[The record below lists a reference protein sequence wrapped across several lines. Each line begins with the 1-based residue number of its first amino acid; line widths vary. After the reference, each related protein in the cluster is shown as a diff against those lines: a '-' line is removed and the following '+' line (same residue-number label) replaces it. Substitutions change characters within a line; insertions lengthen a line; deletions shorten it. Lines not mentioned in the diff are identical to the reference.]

1 MSNTEHLT
9 TDINADADQQ
19 NLGASLLEAA
29 LFGETAEPAAE
40 TGSVPATTPEDVKAD
55 AGTDSPEATPSEPV
69 VTPPA
74 AEPTPPVEEN
84 AENSVVLAKDGKH
97 TIPYERLQETREQ
110 VQQYK
115 QQVEQLTAQLA
126 AQQTPG
132 NTQVAQQNAA
142 VAEAVIE
149 ASGNNSDVMALF
161 GDFSE
166 EAIAKGV
173 EALVSQRE
181 ALVSQRVS
189 AQVQSM
195 MDAALA
201 PFKQQQQLSA
211 EQQHFAYIE
220 AQHPDYD
227 SIAESQEFQ
236 SWKDAQ
242 PSFIRGAYD
251 DVLNNGN
258 AEQVVELLSLY
269 KSQNNVSPKVDTPA
283 PTQAMVEKAKQA
295 VQNAP
300 SKVPHSVTDLPA
312 GSPAALSADERL
324 SNLSGP
330 ELLAEMENWSPDQ
343 VEAYM
348 SRRA

>member
-40 TGSVPATTPEDVKAD
+40 TGSVPATTPEEVKAD
-55 AGTDSPEATPSEPV
+55 AGTTSPEPAPAEPV
-69 VTPPA
+69 EPPPA
-74 AEPTPPVEEN
+74 TEPTPPVEEN

-132 NTQVAQQNAA
+132 NTQMTQQNAA

-149 ASGNNSDVMALF
+149 ASGNNADVMALF

-173 EALVSQRE
+173 EALVN
-181 ALVSQRVS
+181 QRVS
-189 AQVQSM
+189 VQVQAM
-195 MDAALA
+195 IDQAIA
-201 PFKQQQQLSA
+201 PFKQQQHLTA
-211 EQQHFAYIE
+211 EQQHFAYIGS
-220 AQHPDYD
+220 AHPDYE
-227 SIAESQEFQ
+227 SIPESQEFQ
-236 SWKDAQ
+236 AWKDAQ
-242 PSFIRGAYD
+242 PSFIRSAYE
-251 DVLNNGN
+251 DVLNKGS

>member
-55 AGTDSPEATPSEPV
+55 AGTASPEATPSEPV

-149 ASGNNSDVMALF
+149 ASGNNADVMALF

-173 EALVSQRE
+173 E

-211 EQQHFAYIE
+211 EQQHFAYIGS
-220 AQHPDYD
+220 AHPDYE
-227 SIAESQEFQ
+227 SIPESQEFQ
-236 SWKDAQ
+236 AWKDAQ
-242 PSFIRGAYD
+242 PGFIRSAYE
-251 DVLNNGN
+251 DVLNKGS

-324 SNLSGP
+324 SALSGP

>member
-40 TGSVPATTPEDVKAD
+40 TGSVPATTPEAVKAD
-55 AGTDSPEATPSEPV
+55 AGTTSPDPVPSEPV

-74 AEPTPPVEEN
+74 TEPTPPVEEN

-97 TIPYERLQETREQ
+97 TIPFERLQETREQ

-173 EALVSQRE
+173 EALVSQR
-181 ALVSQRVS
+181 VS

-201 PFKQQQQLSA
+201 PYKQQQQLSA
-211 EQQHFAYIE
+211 EQQHFAYIGS
-220 AQHPDYD
+220 AHPDYE
-227 SIAESQEFQ
+227 SIPESQEFQ
-236 SWKDAQ
+236 AWKDAQ
-242 PSFIRGAYD
+242 PSFIRSAYD
-251 DVLNNGN
+251 DVLNKGN

-330 ELLAEMENWSPDQ
+330 ELLAEMENWNPDQ

>member
-29 LFGETAEPAAE
+29 LFGETAEPTAE
-40 TGSVPATTPEDVKAD
+40 SSVPATTPEEVKAD
-55 AGTDSPEATPSEPV
+55 AGTTSPEPTPSEPV
-69 VTPPA
+69 EPPPA

-84 AENSVVLAKDGKH
+84 ADNSVVLAKDGKH
-97 TIPYERLQETREQ
+97 TIPFERLQETREQ

-132 NTQVAQQNAA
+132 NNQVAQQNAA
-142 VAEAVIE
+142 VAEALIE
-149 ASGNNSDVMALF
+149 ASGNNADVMAMF

-173 EALVSQRE
+173 NALVN
-181 ALVSQRVS
+181 QRVS
-189 AQVQSM
+189 EQVQVM
-195 MDAALA
+195 IDQAIA
-201 PFKQQQQLSA
+201 PFKQQQNLSA
-211 EQQHFAYIE
+211 EQQHFAYIGST
-220 AQHPDYD
+220 HPDYE
-227 SIAESQEFQ
+227 SIPESQEFQ
-236 SWKDAQ
+236 AWKDAQ
-242 PSFIRGAYD
+242 PSFIRSAYD
-251 DVLNNGN
+251 DVLNKGN

-269 KSQNNVSPKVDTPA
+269 KSQNNVGQKADTPA

-312 GSPAALSADERL
+312 GSPAGLSADERL
-324 SNLSGP
+324 SNLNGP
-330 ELLAEMENWSPDQ
+330 ELLAEMENWNPDQ
-343 VEAYM
+343 VDAFI

>member
-55 AGTDSPEATPSEPV
+55 AGTTSPDPVPSEPV

-74 AEPTPPVEEN
+74 TEPTPPVEEN

-149 ASGNNSDVMALF
+149 ASGNNADVMAMF

-173 EALVSQRE
+173 E

-211 EQQHFAYIE
+211 EQQHFAYIGSS
-220 AQHPDYD
+220 HPDYE
-227 SIAESQEFQ
+227 SIPESQEFQ
-236 SWKDAQ
+236 AWKDAQ
-242 PSFIRGAYD
+242 PSFIRSAYE
-251 DVLNNGN
+251 DVLNKGS

>member
-55 AGTDSPEATPSEPV
+55 AGTASPEATPSEPV

-97 TIPYERLQETREQ
+97 TIPFERLQETREQ

-149 ASGNNSDVMALF
+149 ASGNNADVMAMF

-166 EAIAKGV
+166 EAIARGV
-173 EALVSQRE
+173 E

-211 EQQHFAYIE
+211 EQQHFAYIGS
-220 AQHPDYD
+220 AHPDYE
-227 SIAESQEFQ
+227 SIPESQEFQ
-236 SWKDAQ
+236 AWKDAQ
-242 PSFIRGAYD
+242 PSFIRSAYD
-251 DVLNNGN
+251 DVLNKGN

>member
-55 AGTDSPEATPSEPV
+55 AGTTSPDPVPSEPV

-74 AEPTPPVEEN
+74 TEPTPPVEEN

-149 ASGNNSDVMALF
+149 ASGNNADVMAMF

-173 EALVSQRE
+173 E

-211 EQQHFAYIE
+211 EQQHFAYIGS
-220 AQHPDYD
+220 AHPDYE
-227 SIAESQEFQ
+227 SIPESQEFQ
-236 SWKDAQ
+236 AWKDAQ
-242 PSFIRGAYD
+242 PSFIRSAYE
-251 DVLNNGN
+251 DVLNKGS

-312 GSPAALSADERL
+312 GSPAALSANERL
-324 SNLSGP
+324 SALSGP

>member
-29 LFGETAEPAAE
+29 LFGETAEPTAE
-40 TGSVPATTPEDVKAD
+40 TGSVPATTPEDVKAH
-55 AGTDSPEATPSEPV
+55 AGTASPEATPSEPV

-74 AEPTPPVEEN
+74 TEPTPPVEEN

-132 NTQVAQQNAA
+132 NTQVTQQNAA
-142 VAEAVIE
+142 VAEALIE
-149 ASGNNSDVMALF
+149 ASGNNADVMAMF

-166 EAIAKGV
+166 EDIAKGV
-173 EALVSQRE
+173 EALVN
-181 ALVSQRVS
+181 QRVS
-189 AQVQSM
+189 VQVQAM
-195 MDAALA
+195 IDQALA
-201 PFKQQQQLSA
+201 PFKQQQHLTA
-211 EQQHFAYIE
+211 EQQHFAYIGS
-220 AQHPDYD
+220 AHPDYE
-227 SIAESQEFQ
+227 SIPESQEFQ
-236 SWKDAQ
+236 AWKDAQ
-242 PSFIRGAYD
+242 PSFIRSAYE
-251 DVLNNGN
+251 DVLNKGS

>member
-40 TGSVPATTPEDVKAD
+40 TGSVPAATPEDVKAD
-55 AGTDSPEATPSEPV
+55 AGTASPDPVPSEPV
-69 VTPPA
+69 EPPPA

-97 TIPYERLQETREQ
+97 TIPFERLQETREQ

-149 ASGNNSDVMALF
+149 ASGNNADVMALF

-173 EALVSQRE
+173 EALVSQR
-181 ALVSQRVS
+181 VS

-201 PFKQQQQLSA
+201 PYKQQQRLSA
-211 EQQHFAYIE
+211 EQQHFAYIGS
-220 AQHPDYD
+220 AHPDYE
-227 SIAESQEFQ
+227 SIPESQEFQ
-236 SWKDAQ
+236 AWKDAQ
-242 PSFIRGAYD
+242 PSFIRSAYD
-251 DVLNNGN
+251 DVLNKGN

>member
-55 AGTDSPEATPSEPV
+55 AGTTSPEPAPSEPV

-84 AENSVVLAKDGKH
+84 AENSVVLAKDKKH
-97 TIPYERLQETREQ
+97 TIPFERLQETREQ
-110 VQQYK
+110 LQQYK

-149 ASGNNSDVMALF
+149 ASGNNADVMALF

-173 EALVSQRE
+173 EALVSQR
-181 ALVSQRVS
+181 VS

-195 MDAALA
+195 MDAAFA

-211 EQQHFAYIE
+211 EQQHFAYIGS
-220 AQHPDYD
+220 AHPDYE
-227 SIAESQEFQ
+227 SIPESQEFQ
-236 SWKDAQ
+236 AWKDAQ
-242 PSFIRGAYD
+242 PSFIRSAYD
-251 DVLNNGN
+251 DVLNKGN

>member
-55 AGTDSPEATPSEPV
+55 AGTASPEPAPAEPV
-69 VTPPA
+69 EPPPA

-84 AENSVVLAKDGKH
+84 AENSVVLAKDRKH

-142 VAEAVIE
+142 VAEALIE
-149 ASGNNSDVMALF
+149 ASGNNADVMAMF

-166 EAIAKGV
+166 EGIAKGV
-173 EALVSQRE
+173 EALVN
-181 ALVSQRVS
+181 QRVS
-189 AQVQSM
+189 VQVQAM
-195 MDAALA
+195 IDQALA
-201 PFKQQQQLSA
+201 PFKQQQHLTA
-211 EQQHFAYIE
+211 EQQHFAYIGS
-220 AQHPDYD
+220 AHPDYE
-227 SIAESQEFQ
+227 SIPESQEFQ
-236 SWKDAQ
+236 AWKDAQ
-242 PSFIRGAYD
+242 PSFIRSAYD
-251 DVLNNGN
+251 DVLNKGN

-269 KSQNNVSPKVDTPA
+269 KSQNNVSSKVDTPA

-324 SNLSGP
+324 SALSGP

>member
-55 AGTDSPEATPSEPV
+55 AGTASPEPAPSEPV
-69 VTPPA
+69 EPPPA

-84 AENSVVLAKDGKH
+84 AENSVVLAKDKKH
-97 TIPYERLQETREQ
+97 TIPFERLQETREQ
-110 VQQYK
+110 LQQYK

-149 ASGNNSDVMALF
+149 ASGNNADVMALF

-173 EALVSQRE
+173 E

-211 EQQHFAYIE
+211 EQQHFAYIGS
-220 AQHPDYD
+220 AHPDYE
-227 SIAESQEFQ
+227 SIPESQEFQ
-236 SWKDAQ
+236 AWKDAQ
-242 PSFIRGAYD
+242 PSFIRSAYD
-251 DVLNNGN
+251 DVLNKGN

>member
-55 AGTDSPEATPSEPV
+55 AGTASPEATPSEPV

-149 ASGNNSDVMALF
+149 ASGNNADVMAMF

-173 EALVSQRE
+173 E

-211 EQQHFAYIE
+211 EQQHFAYIGS
-220 AQHPDYD
+220 AHPDYE
-227 SIAESQEFQ
+227 SIPESQEFQ
-236 SWKDAQ
+236 AWKDAQ
-242 PSFIRGAYD
+242 PSFIRSAYE
-251 DVLNNGN
+251 DVLNKGS

>member
-55 AGTDSPEATPSEPV
+55 AGTASPEPAQAEPV
-69 VTPPA
+69 EPPPA

-149 ASGNNSDVMALF
+149 ASGNNADVMAMF

-173 EALVSQRE
+173 E

-211 EQQHFAYIE
+211 EQQHFAYIGS
-220 AQHPDYD
+220 AHPDYE
-227 SIAESQEFQ
+227 SIPESQEFQ
-236 SWKDAQ
+236 AWKDAQ
-242 PSFIRGAYD
+242 PSFIRSAYE
-251 DVLNNGN
+251 DVLNKGS

-330 ELLAEMENWSPDQ
+330 ELLAEMESWSPDQ

>member
-9 TDINADADQQ
+9 TDINADADQS

-29 LFGETAEPAAE
+29 LFGETAEPSAE

-55 AGTDSPEATPSEPV
+55 AGTALTEPAPSEPV

-74 AEPTPPVEEN
+74 TEPTPPVEEN

-142 VAEAVIE
+142 VAEALIE
-149 ASGNNSDVMALF
+149 ASGNNADVMAMF

-166 EAIAKGV
+166 EGIAKGV
-173 EALVSQRE
+173 EAMVN
-181 ALVSQRVS
+181 QRVS
-189 AQVQSM
+189 VQVQAM
-195 MDAALA
+195 IDQALA
-201 PFKQQQQLSA
+201 PFKQQQNLSA

-220 AQHPDYD
+220 SAHPDFE
-227 SIAESQEFQ
+227 SIPESQEFQ
-236 SWKDAQ
+236 AWKDAQ
-242 PSFIRGAYD
+242 PSFIRSAYD
-251 DVLNNGN
+251 DVLNKGN

-269 KSQNNVSPKVDTPA
+269 KSQNNVSPTVDTPA

>member
-55 AGTDSPEATPSEPV
+55 AGTASP
-69 VTPPA
+69 
-74 AEPTPPVEEN
+74 EPTPPVEEN

-149 ASGNNSDVMALF
+149 ASGNNADVMALF

-173 EALVSQRE
+173 E

-211 EQQHFAYIE
+211 EQQHFAYIGS
-220 AQHPDYD
+220 AHPDYE
-227 SIAESQEFQ
+227 SIPESQEFQ
-236 SWKDAQ
+236 AWKDAQ
-242 PSFIRGAYD
+242 PGFIRSAYE
-251 DVLNNGN
+251 DVLNKGS

-324 SNLSGP
+324 SALSGP

>member
-9 TDINADADQQ
+9 TDIDANADQP

-29 LFGETAEPAAE
+29 LFGETAEQAAE

-55 AGTDSPEATPSEPV
+55 AGTASPDATPSEPV
-69 VTPPA
+69 EPPPA
-74 AEPTPPVEEN
+74 TEPTPPVEEN
-84 AENSVVLAKDGKH
+84 ADNSVVLAKDGKH

-149 ASGNNSDVMALF
+149 ASGNNADVMAMF

-173 EALVSQRE
+173 E

-201 PFKQQQQLSA
+201 PYKQQQQLSA
-211 EQQHFAYIE
+211 EQQHFAHIGS
-220 AQHPDYD
+220 AHPDYE
-227 SIAESQEFQ
+227 SIPESQEFQ
-236 SWKDAQ
+236 AWKDAQ
-242 PSFIRGAYD
+242 PGFIRNAYD
-251 DVLNNGN
+251 DVLSKGN

-269 KSQNNVSPKVDTPA
+269 KSQNNVSQKAEAPA

-312 GSPAALSADERL
+312 GSPAGLSADERL

-330 ELLAEMENWSPDQ
+330 ELLAEMENWTPDQ

>member
-55 AGTDSPEATPSEPV
+55 AGTTSPDPVPSEPV
-69 VTPPA
+69 VTPLA
-74 AEPTPPVEEN
+74 TEPTPPVEEN

-97 TIPYERLQETREQ
+97 TIPFERLQETREQ

-149 ASGNNSDVMALF
+149 ASGNNADVMALF

-173 EALVSQRE
+173 E

-220 AQHPDYD
+220 SAHPDFE
-227 SIAESQEFQ
+227 SIPESQEFQ
-236 SWKDAQ
+236 AWKDAQ
-242 PSFIRGAYD
+242 PSFIRSAYD
-251 DVLNNGN
+251 DVLNKGN

>member
-9 TDINADADQQ
+9 TDINADAEQQ

-55 AGTDSPEATPSEPV
+55 AGTASTEPAPSEPV
-69 VTPPA
+69 EPPPA
-74 AEPTPPVEEN
+74 AEPTPPAEEN

-97 TIPYERLQETREQ
+97 TIPFERLQETREQ

-132 NTQVAQQNAA
+132 NTQVAQHNAA

-173 EALVSQRE
+173 EALVSQR
-181 ALVSQRVS
+181 VSV
-189 AQVQSM
+189 QVQSM

-201 PFKQQQQLSA
+201 PYKQQQQLSA
-211 EQQHFAYIE
+211 EQQHFAYIGS
-220 AQHPDYD
+220 AHPDYE
-227 SIAESQEFQ
+227 SIPESQEFQ
-236 SWKDAQ
+236 AWKDAQ
-242 PSFIRGAYD
+242 PSFIRSAYD
-251 DVLNNGN
+251 DVLNKGN

-324 SNLSGP
+324 SALSGP

>member
-9 TDINADADQQ
+9 TDINADAEQQ

-55 AGTDSPEATPSEPV
+55 AGTASPEPAPSESVEP
-69 VTPPA
+69 PPA

-149 ASGNNSDVMALF
+149 ASGNNADVMAMF

-173 EALVSQRE
+173 E

-211 EQQHFAYIE
+211 EQQHFAYIGS
-220 AQHPDYD
+220 AHPDYE
-227 SIAESQEFQ
+227 SIPESQEFQ
-236 SWKDAQ
+236 AWKDAQ
-242 PSFIRGAYD
+242 PSFIRSAYD
-251 DVLNNGN
+251 DVLNKGN

>member
-19 NLGASLLEAA
+19 KLGASLLEAA

-55 AGTDSPEATPSEPV
+55 AGTTSPDPVPSEPV

-74 AEPTPPVEEN
+74 TEPTPPVEEN

-149 ASGNNSDVMALF
+149 ASGNNADVMAMF

-166 EAIAKGV
+166 EATAKGV
-173 EALVSQRE
+173 E

-211 EQQHFAYIE
+211 EQQHFAYIGS
-220 AQHPDYD
+220 AHPDFE
-227 SIAESQEFQ
+227 SIPESQEFQ
-236 SWKDAQ
+236 AWKDAQ
-242 PSFIRGAYD
+242 PSFIRSAYD
-251 DVLNNGN
+251 DVLNKGN

-269 KSQNNVSPKVDTPA
+269 KSQNNVSPKVDIPA

-324 SNLSGP
+324 SALSGP

>member
-19 NLGASLLEAA
+19 NLGASLLEVA

-55 AGTDSPEATPSEPV
+55 AGTASPEATPSEPV

-149 ASGNNSDVMALF
+149 ASGNNADVMAMF

-173 EALVSQRE
+173 E

-211 EQQHFAYIE
+211 EQQHFAYIGS
-220 AQHPDYD
+220 AHPDFE
-227 SIAESQEFQ
+227 SIPESQEFQ
-236 SWKDAQ
+236 AWKDAQ
-242 PSFIRGAYD
+242 PSFIRSAYD
-251 DVLNNGN
+251 DVLNKGN

-269 KSQNNVSPKVDTPA
+269 KSQNNVSSKVDTPA

>member
-55 AGTDSPEATPSEPV
+55 AGTASPDPVPSEPV

-74 AEPTPPVEEN
+74 AEPIPPVEEN

-132 NTQVAQQNAA
+132 NTQVTQQNAA
-142 VAEAVIE
+142 VAEALIE
-149 ASGNNSDVMALF
+149 ASGNNADVMAMF

-166 EAIAKGV
+166 EGIAKGV
-173 EALVSQRE
+173 EALVN
-181 ALVSQRVS
+181 QRVS
-189 AQVQSM
+189 VQVQAM
-195 MDAALA
+195 IDQALA
-201 PFKQQQQLSA
+201 PFKQQQHLTA
-211 EQQHFAYIE
+211 EQQHFAYIGS
-220 AQHPDYD
+220 AHPDYE
-227 SIAESQEFQ
+227 SIPESQEFQ
-236 SWKDAQ
+236 AWKDAQ
-242 PSFIRGAYD
+242 PSFIRSAYD
-251 DVLNNGN
+251 DVLNKGS

-324 SNLSGP
+324 SALSGP

>member
-55 AGTDSPEATPSEPV
+55 AGTASPEPAPSEPV
-69 VTPPA
+69 EPPPA

-142 VAEAVIE
+142 VAEAFIE
-149 ASGNNSDVMALF
+149 ASGNNADVMAMF

-173 EALVSQRE
+173 E

-211 EQQHFAYIE
+211 EQQHFAYIGS
-220 AQHPDYD
+220 AHPDYE
-227 SIAESQEFQ
+227 SIPESQEFQ
-236 SWKDAQ
+236 AWKDAQ
-242 PSFIRGAYD
+242 PSFIRSAYD
-251 DVLNNGN
+251 DVLNKGN

>member
-9 TDINADADQQ
+9 TDINADADQS
-19 NLGASLLEAA
+19 NLGASLLEAE

-55 AGTDSPEATPSEPV
+55 AGTTSPEPAQSEPV
-69 VTPPA
+69 EPSPA
-74 AEPTPPVEEN
+74 TEPTPPVEEN

-142 VAEAVIE
+142 VAEALIE
-149 ASGNNSDVMALF
+149 ASGNNADVMAMF

-166 EAIAKGV
+166 EGIAKGV
-173 EALVSQRE
+173 EAMVN
-181 ALVSQRVS
+181 QRVS
-189 AQVQSM
+189 VQVQAM
-195 MDAALA
+195 IDQALA
-201 PFKQQQQLSA
+201 PFKQQQNLSA

-220 AQHPDYD
+220 SAHPDFE
-227 SIAESQEFQ
+227 SIPESQEFQ
-236 SWKDAQ
+236 AWKDAQ
-242 PSFIRGAYD
+242 PSFIRSAYD
-251 DVLNNGN
+251 DVLNKGN

-269 KSQNNVSPKVDTPA
+269 KSQNNVSPTVDTPA
-283 PTQAMVEKAKQA
+283 PTQAIVEKAKQA

>member
-55 AGTDSPEATPSEPV
+55 AGTTSPDPVPSEPV

-74 AEPTPPVEEN
+74 TEPTPPVEEN

-115 QQVEQLTAQLA
+115 QKVEQLTAQLA

-149 ASGNNSDVMALF
+149 ASGNNADVMAMF

-173 EALVSQRE
+173 NALVN
-181 ALVSQRVS
+181 QRVS
-189 AQVQSM
+189 EQVQVM
-195 MDAALA
+195 IDQAIA
-201 PFKQQQQLSA
+201 PFKQQQHLSA
-211 EQQHFAYIE
+211 EQQHFAYIGS
-220 AQHPDYD
+220 AHPDYE
-227 SIAESQEFQ
+227 SIPESQEFQ
-236 SWKDAQ
+236 AWKDAQ
-242 PSFIRGAYD
+242 PSFIRSAYD
-251 DVLNNGN
+251 DVLNKGS

-269 KSQNNVSPKVDTPA
+269 KSQNNVSQKAEAPA

-312 GSPAALSADERL
+312 GSPAGLSADERL

-330 ELLAEMENWSPDQ
+330 ELLAEMENWTPDQ

>member
-40 TGSVPATTPEDVKAD
+40 TGSVPATTPEEVKAD
-55 AGTDSPEATPSEPV
+55 AGTALPDPVPSEPV

-74 AEPTPPVEEN
+74 TEPTPPVEEN

-149 ASGNNSDVMALF
+149 ASGNNADVMAMF

-173 EALVSQRE
+173 E

-211 EQQHFAYIE
+211 EQQHFAYIGSS
-220 AQHPDYD
+220 HPDYE
-227 SIAESQEFQ
+227 SIPESQEFQ
-236 SWKDAQ
+236 AWKDAQ
-242 PSFIRGAYD
+242 PSFIRSAYE
-251 DVLNNGN
+251 DVLNKGS

-324 SNLSGP
+324 SALSGP

>member
-40 TGSVPATTPEDVKAD
+40 TGSVPATTPEEVKAD
-55 AGTDSPEATPSEPV
+55 AGTTSPDPVPSEPV

-74 AEPTPPVEEN
+74 TEPTPPVEEN
-84 AENSVVLAKDGKH
+84 AGNSVVLAKDGKH
-97 TIPYERLQETREQ
+97 TIPFERLQETREQ

-149 ASGNNSDVMALF
+149 ASGNNADVMAMF

-173 EALVSQRE
+173 ET
-181 ALVSQRVS
+181 LVSQRVS

-211 EQQHFAYIE
+211 EQQHFAYIGS
-220 AQHPDYD
+220 AHPDYE
-227 SIAESQEFQ
+227 SIPESQEFQ
-236 SWKDAQ
+236 AWKDAQ
-242 PSFIRGAYD
+242 PSFIRSAYD
-251 DVLNNGN
+251 DVLNKGS

-269 KSQNNVSPKVDTPA
+269 KTQNVSPKAEAPA
-283 PTQAMVEKAKQA
+283 PTQAMVDKAKQA

>member
-55 AGTDSPEATPSEPV
+55 AGTASTEPV
-69 VTPPA
+69 PEPVEPPPA

-97 TIPYERLQETREQ
+97 TIPFERLQETREQ

-149 ASGNNSDVMALF
+149 ASGNNADVMAMF

-173 EALVSQRE
+173 E

-211 EQQHFAYIE
+211 EQQHFAYIGS
-220 AQHPDYD
+220 AHPDYE
-227 SIAESQEFQ
+227 SIPESQEFQ
-236 SWKDAQ
+236 AWKDAQ
-242 PSFIRGAYD
+242 PSFIRSAYE
-251 DVLNNGN
+251 DVLNKGN

>member
-55 AGTDSPEATPSEPV
+55 AGTASPEATPSEPV

-149 ASGNNSDVMALF
+149 ASGNNADVMAMF

-173 EALVSQRE
+173 E

-211 EQQHFAYIE
+211 EQQHFAYIGS
-220 AQHPDYD
+220 AHPDYE
-227 SIAESQEFQ
+227 SIPESQEFQ
-236 SWKDAQ
+236 AWKDAQ
-242 PSFIRGAYD
+242 PSFIRSAYE
-251 DVLNNGN
+251 DVLNKGS

-330 ELLAEMENWSPDQ
+330 ELLAEMENWNPDQ

>member
-55 AGTDSPEATPSEPV
+55 AGTASPDPVPLEPV
-69 VTPPA
+69 ETPPA
-74 AEPTPPVEEN
+74 TEPTPPVEEN
-84 AENSVVLAKDGKH
+84 AENSVVLAKDRKH
-97 TIPYERLQETREQ
+97 TIPFERLQETREQ

-149 ASGNNSDVMALF
+149 ASGNNADVMAMF

-173 EALVSQRE
+173 EALVSQR
-181 ALVSQRVS
+181 VS
-189 AQVQSM
+189 AQVQNM
-195 MDAALA
+195 LDAALA

-211 EQQHFAYIE
+211 EQQHFAYIGS
-220 AQHPDYD
+220 AHPDYE
-227 SIAESQEFQ
+227 SIPESQEFQ
-236 SWKDAQ
+236 AWKDAQ
-242 PSFIRGAYD
+242 PSFIRSAYD
-251 DVLNNGN
+251 DVLNKGN

>member
-55 AGTDSPEATPSEPV
+55 AGTTSLDPVPSEPV

-74 AEPTPPVEEN
+74 TEPTLPVEEN

-97 TIPYERLQETREQ
+97 TIPFERLQETREQ

-149 ASGNNSDVMALF
+149 ASGNNADVMAMF

-173 EALVSQRE
+173 E

-211 EQQHFAYIE
+211 EQQHFAYIGS
-220 AQHPDYD
+220 AHPDYE
-227 SIAESQEFQ
+227 SIPESQEFQ
-236 SWKDAQ
+236 AWKDAQ
-242 PSFIRGAYD
+242 PSFIRSAYD
-251 DVLNNGN
+251 DVLNKGN

-324 SNLSGP
+324 SALSGP

>member
-55 AGTDSPEATPSEPV
+55 AGTTSPDPVPSEPV

-74 AEPTPPVEEN
+74 TEPTPPVEEN

-126 AQQTPG
+126 AQLAAQQTPG

-149 ASGNNSDVMALF
+149 ASGNNADVMAMF

-173 EALVSQRE
+173 E

-211 EQQHFAYIE
+211 EQQHFAYIGS
-220 AQHPDYD
+220 AHPDYE
-227 SIAESQEFQ
+227 SIPESQEFQ
-236 SWKDAQ
+236 AWKDAQ
-242 PSFIRGAYD
+242 PSFIRSAYD
-251 DVLNNGN
+251 DVLNKGN

-330 ELLAEMENWSPDQ
+330 ELLAEMENWNPDQ

>member
-9 TDINADADQQ
+9 TNIDANADQP

-55 AGTDSPEATPSEPV
+55 AGTASPEATPSEPV
-69 VTPPA
+69 EPTPVT
-74 AEPTPPVEEN
+74 EPTPPVEEN
-84 AENSVVLAKDGKH
+84 ADNSVVLAKDGKH
-97 TIPYERLQETREQ
+97 TIPFERLQETREQ

-126 AQQTPG
+126 AQQAPG

-142 VAEAVIE
+142 VAEALIE
-149 ASGNNSDVMALF
+149 ASGNNADVMAMF

-166 EAIAKGV
+166 EGIAKGV
-173 EALVSQRE
+173 NALVN
-181 ALVSQRVS
+181 QRVS
-189 AQVQSM
+189 EQVQVM
-195 MDAALA
+195 IDQALA
-201 PFKQQQQLSA
+201 PFKQQQHMSA

-220 AQHPDYD
+220 STHPDYE
-227 SIAESQEFQ
+227 SIPESQEFQ
-236 SWKDAQ
+236 AWKDAQ
-242 PSFIRGAYD
+242 PGFIRSAYD
-251 DVLNNGN
+251 DVLNKGN

-269 KSQNNVSPKVDTPA
+269 KSQNSVSQKAEAPA

-312 GSPAALSADERL
+312 GSPAGLSADERL

-330 ELLAEMENWSPDQ
+330 ELLAEMENWTPDQ

>member
-55 AGTDSPEATPSEPV
+55 AGTTSPDPVPSEPV

-74 AEPTPPVEEN
+74 TEPTPPVEEN

-149 ASGNNSDVMALF
+149 ASGNNADVMAMF

-173 EALVSQRE
+173 E

-211 EQQHFAYIE
+211 EQQHFAYIGS
-220 AQHPDYD
+220 AHPDYE
-227 SIAESQEFQ
+227 SIPESQEFQ
-236 SWKDAQ
+236 AWKDAQ
-242 PSFIRGAYD
+242 PSFIRSAYE
-251 DVLNNGN
+251 DVLNKGS

-324 SNLSGP
+324 SALSGP

>member
-55 AGTDSPEATPSEPV
+55 AGTTSPDPVPSEPV

-74 AEPTPPVEEN
+74 TEPTPPVEEN

-149 ASGNNSDVMALF
+149 ASGNNADVMAMF

-173 EALVSQRE
+173 E

-211 EQQHFAYIE
+211 EQQHFAYIGS
-220 AQHPDYD
+220 AHPDYE
-227 SIAESQEFQ
+227 SIPESQEFQ
-236 SWKDAQ
+236 AWKDAQ
-242 PSFIRGAYD
+242 PSFIRSAYE
-251 DVLNNGN
+251 DVLNKGS

>member
-9 TDINADADQQ
+9 TDIDANADQP

-29 LFGETAEPAAE
+29 LFGETAEPTAE
-40 TGSVPATTPEDVKAD
+40 SSVPATTPEEVKAD
-55 AGTDSPEATPSEPV
+55 AGTASPEPAPSEPV
-69 VTPPA
+69 EPPPA

-126 AQQTPG
+126 AQQTPD

-149 ASGNNSDVMALF
+149 ASGNNADVMAMF

-173 EALVSQRE
+173 NTLVN
-181 ALVSQRVS
+181 QRVS
-189 AQVQSM
+189 EQVQVM
-195 MDAALA
+195 IDQAIA
-201 PFKQQQQLSA
+201 PFKQQQHLSA
-211 EQQHFAYIE
+211 EQQHFAYIGS
-220 AQHPDYD
+220 AHPDYE
-227 SIAESQEFQ
+227 SIPESQEFQ
-236 SWKDAQ
+236 AWKDAQ
-242 PSFIRGAYD
+242 PSFIRSAYD
-251 DVLNNGN
+251 DVLNNGK

-269 KSQNNVSPKVDTPA
+269 KSQNSVSQKVDTPA

-312 GSPAALSADERL
+312 GSPAGLSADERL

-330 ELLAEMENWSPDQ
+330 ELLAEMENWNPDQ
-343 VEAYM
+343 VEAFM